1 MLASGET
8 AACHKSDIETNWFSV
23 KKMDLAHQFI
33 RQYGCSATVETRA
46 PGRVNLLGE
55 HVDYNQ
61 GIVLPAAI
69 DRVVKLM
76 AIPTSDDNVSL
87 AALDLGQQ
95 VTFKL
100 SEVEK
105 RCDIDGKPLARWAH
119 YPAGVAWA
127 LQHAGLEISGMQVV
141 YHSDVPIG
149 SGLSSSAAVEV
160 AFASTWQ
167 TISNWQVGQL
177 KLAQI
182 CQQAENKYVGVSS
195 GLMDQFA
202 SVCGVEGYVL
212 CFDTRSLEWSA
223 LTMPPSTAIVIAD
236 SGIRRDLATSAYND
250 RRAACEQAVELLQK
264 YLPHIQSL
272 RDVSTVEF
280 AAYGPYLPS
289 EVAKRAE
296 HVVKE
301 IHRVDQAIIA
311 LGRED
316 ARMFGGFM
324 YASHRSLRD
333 LYEVSIPELDSLV
346 DIARGLPGIY
356 GARLTGAGF
365 GGCTVNLVDARQADT
380 FVEGLEQGYRE
391 KTGREAQ
398 VYLCRASGGAEAYW
412 IERTG

>member
-1 MLASGET
+1 
-8 AACHKSDIETNWFSV
+8 
-23 KKMDLAHQFI
+23 MDLAHHFI
-33 RQYGCSATVETRA
+33 QQYGVSATVETRA

-69 DRVVKLM
+69 DRAVSLM
-76 AIPTSDDNVSL
+76 AKASSDDRVSL
-87 AALDLGQQ
+87 AALDLEQQ
-95 VTFKL
+95 VAFRL

-105 RCDIDGKPLARWAH
+105 RCDIEGKPLPGWAL

-127 LQHAGLEISGMQVV
+127 LQKASLAIPGMQVV

-167 TISNWQVGQL
+167 ALSNWQVDQL
-177 KLAQI
+177 ELAQI
-182 CQQAENKYVGVSS
+182 CQKAENQYVGVSS
-195 GLMDQFA
+195 GLMDQFTSA
-202 SVCGVEGYVL
+202 CGVEGHVL

-223 LTMPPSTAIVIAD
+223 LDMPPSTAIVIAD
-236 SGIRRDLATSAYND
+236 SGIRRSLASSAYND
-250 RRAACEQAVELLQK
+250 RRAACERAVKLLQK
-264 YLPHIQSL
+264 YLPQIQSL

-280 AAYGPYLPS
+280 AAYSPYLPT

-311 LGRED
+311 LRRGD

-324 YASHRSLRD
+324 YASHKSLRD

-346 DIARGLPGIY
+346 NIARGLPGIY

-365 GGCTVNLVDARQADT
+365 GGCTVNLVDERQASV
-380 FVEGLEQGYRE
+380 FMEGLRGEYRE
-391 KTGREAQ
+391 KTGRDAQ
-398 VYLCRASGGAEAYW
+398 VYLCQASRGAQSKR
-412 IERTG
+412 IE